1 MARETLKDYLISKG
15 HAGVDHISY
24 KVDVTGG
31 EPGVAGGAPSTPE
44 GLGKEPNTEI
54 EIIGYGE
61 SESISSGYLHHIT
74 KDKNFYEFNDAPG
87 VDGALAGHRGESLSP
102 PADFIKGDPYVTQ
115 GTEQDALLDMNS
127 NSRYFDDPTTGSP
140 TDPVDELNSIIS
152 KIDGAAVGT
161 GEGAPR
167 GANDLLK
174 GITVPTNPSSPNDF
188 VVEASIQALKRNNR
202 FNIDNSYL
210 EGTFPANSGVDSKD
224 NISIPGYSGPDSDN
238 DGVRDRKITAK
249 TSFDNLKNI
258 GSSLL
263 LKASGYDVSV
273 TPGKDLEIV
282 ESTLQNIA
290 SGDLEEALDTNKKV
304 MSRLLAM
311 NATGFPSGVATG
323 ESVRAGTGI
332 NKSYDSESSNS
343 KSFGST
349 YNDAVRFTD
358 YSRAQRFKTAFR
370 LVVMINAAKLLF
382 EEITNELS
390 TKEFKDIK
398 ENIKEIAKKTDK
410 IHAGKLML
418 GQSRNSTRFI
428 AKNYFLNNILT
439 VTDFNYEECFNEG
452 LYSLFGNKSGDTLT
466 KKDLNKNSVKKGRM
480 TKSFDFSDAPGFW
493 HAVSNSVMNSLDQFQ
508 TDIGRIGA
516 PDAGDTESE
525 KTAVSKLLN
534 EDNKLLKVINVI
546 AIIGEKSLHSK
557 NAVKNAKLKNIQL
570 TRDPD
575 SLPNLP
581 GHRVGK
587 SRIGN
592 QPESADNMNPSMGSE
607 TTLAW
612 EQSSVPSMYL
622 LPMNIIRAAQT
633 LNNSFSGENPMAGML
648 GSRMVRN
655 TYTGLDVDGT
665 AARIPNRV
673 VKIVEDRLDAEYV
686 PFYFHDLRTN
696 EIISFHAFLSSL
708 TDNIKP
714 QYTSTNGF
722 GRLDPIQTYQGTTRS
737 LSVGF
742 TVYATNREDFDE
754 MWYKINKLVTLLY
767 PQWTKGSLVQST
779 GTENL
784 ENGNST
790 FYQPFSQV
798 IGASPIIRL
807 RVGDVIKSNYSRF
820 ALARTFGIGD
830 TEVKARVDEDI
841 KGSLQGSAGAVAEF
855 AVKWIQIIRDAAV
868 MILVG
873 IFGSPQ
879 GLIKVGLNTLAPAL
893 DDTFKRVAAG
903 AAGDAGAAALAEILV
918 NGFANPLMAAQ
929 IIQDL
934 KDPNVSGKDKGAERA
949 KTFKYLN
956 PNFIDGYFCEDD
968 GKTYFTTK
976 RLIVQVKEVIEDT
989 SGKFYYKAEVKD
1001 GTSEELQKKT
1011 LIVRHEDILNSP
1023 AKTFSTSATGI
1034 LFAIGSV
1041 DIAGTL
1047 DLITQSAFGNGKA
1060 PDALNGTVNAVTS
1073 LVKLLVENPESTFMR
1088 PEVNPFT
1095 RAFHTT
1101 RGRGLAGVMQG
1112 VSFDWL
1118 DQSTPWETDYN
1129 ARAPIGC
1136 NITFQFD
1143 VIHDIPPGLD
1153 HTGYNR
1159 APLYNVGEIMKS
1171 VAGDPYSETISES
1184 EINFRKA
1191 GNRGVYKGGQQYRTQ
1206 GTEKGKK

>member
-15 HAGVDHISY
+15 LAGVDHINY

-31 EPGVAGGAPSTPE
+31 EPGVIGGEPNTPE

-74 KDKNFYEFNDAPG
+74 KNKNFYEFDDTPG
-87 VDGALAGHRGESLSP
+87 SDGALPGHRGESLAP
-102 PADFIKGDPYVTQ
+102 PGDFLKGDPYIIQ
-115 GTEQDALLDMNS
+115 GTEQDALLDMYS
-127 NSRYFDDPTTGSP
+127 NSGYFDDPATGSP

-152 KIDGAAVGT
+152 KIDGAEVGT

-174 GITVPTNPSSPNDF
+174 GITVPANSSSPNDF

-210 EGTFPANSGVDSKD
+210 EGTFPANSDVDSKD
-224 NISIPGYSGPDSDN
+224 NIAIPGYSGPDSNN
-238 DGVRDRKITAK
+238 DGVKDNRVTAK

-263 LKASGYDVSV
+263 LRASGYDVSI

-311 NATGFPSGVATG
+311 NATGFPSEVVTG

-390 TKEFKDIK
+390 TKEFKNIK

-428 AKNYFLNNILT
+428 AKNYFLNNVLT

-452 LYSLFGNKSGDTLT
+452 LYSLFGNKSGETLT
-466 KKDLNKNSVKKGRM
+466 KDKLDSNSVAKGRM
-480 TKSFDFSDAPGFW
+480 TKSLDFSDAPGFW

-508 TDIGRIGA
+508 VNIERIGA
-516 PDAGDTESE
+516 PNSGDTESE

-534 EDNKLLKVINVI
+534 QDNKLLKVINVI

-587 SRIGN
+587 SRIGS
-592 QPESADNMNPSMGSE
+592 QPDSSAAMNPSMGSE
-607 TTLAW
+607 TTLSW

-622 LPMNIIRAAQT
+622 LPVNIIRAAQT

-655 TYTGLDVDGT
+655 TYTGLDTDGT

-696 EIISFHAFLSSL
+696 EIISFHAFLSQL

-737 LSVGF
+737 LNIGF

-767 PQWTKGSLVQST
+767 PQWTKGSLVQS
-779 GTENL
+779 GE
-784 ENGNST
+784 NST

-830 TEVKARVDEDI
+830 TEVKARVNEEVLSVQ
-841 KGSLQGSAGAVAEF
+841 SLDAPTRKNSPDNKVMDLF
-855 AVKWIQIIRDAAV
+855 QIVRDAAV

-873 IFGSPQ
+873 VFGSPQ
-879 GLIKVGLNTLAPAL
+879 GLIKVGLNTLAPSL

-903 AAGDAGAAALAEILV
+903 AAGDAGASALAEILV
-918 NGFANPLMAAQ
+918 NGFANPLMTAQ

-934 KDPNVSGKDKGAERA
+934 KDPNVSGKDTGAERA

-989 SGKFYYKAEVKD
+989 NGKFYYKAEVKD
-1001 GTSEELQKKT
+1001 GTSEGLQKKT

-1023 AKTFSTSATGI
+1023 AKTFSTSITGM
-1034 LFAIGSV
+1034 LFAIGSL
-1041 DIAGTL
+1041 DAAGSL
-1047 DLITQSAFGNGKA
+1047 DLFTRTAFGNGKA
-1060 PDALNGTVNAVTS
+1060 PDALNGTINATTS

-1118 DQSTPWETDYN
+1118 DQSTPWETDHN

-1143 VIHDIPPGLD
+1143 VIHDMPPGLD

-1191 GNRGVYKGGQQYRTQ
+1191 GNRGVYKSGQQYRTQ